1 MMIHASGY
9 DRLTGEFPLKKKQRA
24 HDYTSIGG
32 VEISLQNVAKKRK
45 FTIMLEFLK
54 AGSNL

>member
-9 DRLTGEFPLKKKQRA
+9 DRPTGEFPLKEKKKQRA

-32 VEISLQNVAKKRK
+32 VEISLQNLAKK
-45 FTIMLEFLK
+45 
-54 AGSNL
+54 